1 MANGDLNNTQKQILR
16 ASYGSIIGNGILSAA
31 KLVVGAISGSFAVIS
46 DGIDSASDVAISAVI
61 AVTAKIMEK
70 RPNTRYA
77 YGYAKA
83 ESIATKILSMAIFF
97 AGGQMLFSAVERL
110 FSSEPRE
117 MPGMIAIYVTVA
129 SIVCKLLLSLY
140 QTSVGRKTGSSM
152 LIANGINMR
161 NDVIISLSVLAGLF
175 FSFVL
180 KMPVFDAITALL
192 VSCFIIRSAI
202 RIFMDSNVELM
213 DGVKDTSVY
222 QKIFDAINSVDGVS
236 NPHRV
241 RSRSIGGKY
250 MITLDVEADGDITL
264 SQAHSLANKVE
275 ENIRSSIPE
284 VYDIVVHL
292 EPHGTCPEDVYGV
305 KEDGCAPDSAIDRK

>member
-110 FSSEPRE
+110 FSSEP
-117 MPGMIAIYVTVA
+117 
-129 SIVCKLLLSLY
+129 
-140 QTSVGRKTGSSM
+140 
-152 LIANGINMR
+152 
-161 NDVIISLSVLAGLF
+161 VLF
-175 FSFVL
+175 
-180 KMPVFDAITALL
+180 
-192 VSCFIIRSAI
+192 C
-202 RIFMDSNVELM
+202 
-213 DGVKDTSVY
+213 
-222 QKIFDAINSVDGVS
+222 
-236 NPHRV
+236 
-241 RSRSIGGKY
+241 
-250 MITLDVEADGDITL
+250 
-264 SQAHSLANKVE
+264 
-275 ENIRSSIPE
+275 
-284 VYDIVVHL
+284 
-292 EPHGTCPEDVYGV
+292 
-305 KEDGCAPDSAIDRK
+305 